1 MIKSNRMRRNLML
14 LACSTALALPAAEAS
29 GATAALSRHS
39 QHPLHQPVQRHVRI
53 GSSAKRAKFA
63 GPAVPANQWGTV
75 TVNVTM
81 QTTGTGAKATK
92 RFTDLGGG
100 YTYHT
105 SRSQFIMS
113 QALPILRQEFLTAQS
128 ARIQHV
134 SGASYTSQAFIRSLQ
149 AALLKAHV

>member
-1 MIKSNRMRRNLML
+1 MLKSIRMRRHLML
-14 LACSTALALPAAEAS
+14 LAGGTALALPAIEAG
-29 GATAALSRHS
+29 GAAATLS
-39 QHPLHQPVQRHVRI
+39 
-53 GSSAKRAKFA
+53 SSRQAASTKSATFT
-63 GPAVPANQWGTV
+63 GPTVPANQWGTV

-81 QTTGTGAKATK
+81 LTTGAGAKATH

-128 ARIQHV
+128 AKIQNV
-134 SGASYTSQAFIRSLQ
+134 SGATLTSQAFTRSLQ
-149 AALLKAHV
+149 AALLKAHA